1 MGIITSESWVIKHK
15 KELIIK
21 HKETKKR
28 SFFSWYKD
36 NKRLKSRHKAYRM
49 ETKHSRM
56 ETKHSRM
63 EIFVDFVKA
72 ALAASVSSTA
82 DKTLSL
88 CSFVFKKTLWL
99 RDSVFRI

>member
-1 MGIITSESWVIKHK
+1 MIIKHE

-28 SFFSWYKD
+28 SFFLDTKITSD
-36 NKRLKSRHKAYRM
+36 LKVA
-49 ETKHSRM
+49 TKPTGWKKSIAGW
-56 ETKHSRM
+56 KQSIAGM

-88 CSFVFKKTLWL
+88 CSFVLKKN
-99 RDSVFRI
+99 SVTP

>member
-21 HKETKKR
+21 HKETKER
-28 SFFSWYKD
+28 SFFLDTKITSD
-36 NKRLKSRHKAYRM
+36 LKVATKPTGWKQSIAGM
-49 ETKHSRM
+49 EN
-56 ETKHSRM
+56 
-63 EIFVDFVKA
+63 FVDFVKA

-88 CSFVFKKTLWL
+88 CSFVF
-99 RDSVFRI
+99 

>member
-21 HKETKKR
+21 HETVLIIKHKETKER
-28 SFFSWYKD
+28 SFFLDTKITSD
-36 NKRLKSRHKAYRM
+36 LKVA
-49 ETKHSRM
+49 TKPTGWKQSIAG
-56 ETKHSRM
+56 M

-88 CSFVFKKTLWL
+88 CSFVF
-99 RDSVFRI
+99 

>member
-36 NKRLKSRHKAYRM
+36 NKRLKSRHKAYLM
-49 ETKHSRM
+49 ETKPTGLKQSIAGW
-56 ETKHSRM
+56 KQSIAGM

-88 CSFVFKKTLWL
+88 CSFVF
-99 RDSVFRI
+99 